1 MYKVIYG
8 EESCRKTEYFMTLP
22 EAKQFATECKSNGI
36 AVHYCGYNYR
46 RWYNYNLDLISDA
59 LAMQIEDV

>member
-1 MYKVIYG
+1 
-8 EESCRKTEYFMTLP
+8 MTLP
-22 EAKQFATECKSNGI
+22 EAKQFAAECNSNGI

>member
-1 MYKVIYG
+1 
-8 EESCRKTEYFMTLP
+8 MTLF
-22 EAKQFATECKSNGI
+22 EAKQFAAECNSNGI